1 MASKEQIKSLRN
13 TNTYEMRNQFIND
26 ERLKAF
32 RTIKKALLR
41 WLLKLKTVPLAMILR
56 DTLVHLKKEKKA
68 QKKNAFSRFPS
79 YFSCQDKKAAQINSS
94 FIMLRS

>member
-1 MASKEQIKSLRN
+1 MASKEQIKSLRD

-56 DTLVHLKKEKKA
+56 DTLVHLIKEKKPER
-68 QKKNAFSRFPS
+68 KMHSLVSPHIFPVKTKR
-79 YFSCQDKKAAQINSS
+79 QPE
-94 FIMLRS
+94 

>member
-13 TNTYEMRNQFIND
+13 TNTYEMRIQFIND
-26 ERLKAF
+26 ERLKSF

-56 DTLVHLKKEKKA
+56 DTLVHLKKEKKPER
-68 QKKNAFSRFPS
+68 KKHSRFPRI
-79 YFSCQDKKAAQINSS
+79 FPVKTKRQPE
-94 FIMLRS
+94 